1 MKVGDRPYHNPS
13 VLFRRTQNFI
23 KSLSEIPNS
32 KIYNQ
37 EYPTQI
43 RAIIKK
49 KFIPLFLINFCSFD
63 KFSFLEK

>member
-1 MKVGDRPYHNPS
+1 VIGLITTLACSLEEHK
-13 VLFRRTQNFI
+13 NFI
-23 KSLSEIPNS
+23 KILSEIPNS

-63 KFSFLEK
+63 KFSFLDK

>member
-1 MKVGDRPYHNPS
+1 VIG
-13 VLFRRTQNFI
+13 LFTTLACSLEEHKNFI
-23 KSLSEIPNS
+23 KILSEIPNS

-63 KFSFLEK
+63 KFSFLDK